1 MTGDGRRAG
10 APEERERRAGAME
23 GAGAEA
29 GASAYG
35 DDAGALDTAVGIERT
50 DPGPMVWRRTWVQ
63 DRRASYAVIGHGLPV
78 LFLHGW
84 ALGDH
89 TYKGVIR
96 RIAARGCRVYAP
108 ALPGF
113 GHTPS
118 LPSRS
123 FSLAGYAAWAEE
135 FIRNVGP
142 DEPVVVVGHSF
153 GGGVAIRLAHDFPA
167 AVRALV
173 LVNSIGGS
181 AWRRGKTLKSMRQR
195 PLWDW
200 GLHFPGDV
208 WPLPQA
214 RKVIPVMLEDAVTN
228 IVRNPRALWKVG
240 NLARGA
246 DLQPELEE
254 LKRRGLP
261 VTVIWARR
269 DGIIPRES
277 FDALCV
283 AVGATGRVVDGS
295 HSWLLADPDAF
306 SEVIT
311 NDLEVAKLARQLE
324 ADAAKAG
331 EAPGPPRRLASLVTA
346 DEADEPDEPDDD
358 EDEAQPA

>member
-1 MTGDGRRAG
+1 
-10 APEERERRAGAME
+10 
-23 GAGAEA
+23 
-29 GASAYG
+29 
-35 DDAGALDTAVGIERT
+35 
-50 DPGPMVWRRTWVQ
+50 MVWRRTWVQ

-84 ALGDH
+84 GLGDH
-89 TYKGVIR
+89 AYRGVVR
-96 RIAARGCRVYAP
+96 RIASHGCRVYAP

-118 LPSRS
+118 LPPRS

-153 GGGVAIRLAHDFPA
+153 GGGVAIRFAHDFPA

-200 GLHFPGDV
+200 GLHFPADV

-214 RKVIPVMLEDAVTN
+214 RKVIPVMLEDAVPN
-228 IVRNPRALWKVG
+228 LMRNPRALWKVG

-306 SEVIT
+306 SEIIT
-311 NDLEVAKLARQLE
+311 NDLEVAKLARRLE
-324 ADAAKAG
+324 A
-331 EAPGPPRRLASLVTA
+331 EASGAERLAVARTLPSLVPA
-346 DEADEPDEPDDD
+346 EDEDDEP
-358 EDEAQPA
+358 EAQPA